1 MRRYGYGELRF
12 MSIYS
17 ERRHLD
23 KIERRDRQRDED
35 GSDDGLHCTVAHW
48 EEFYKQREGRGQ
60 LHEPPGWQQRVSQ
73 EEPACLSS
81 PTADV
86 AHRPPRVH
94 ISHDAEQKKVL
105 LGALRR
111 VTATRQIPIR
121 ARARASDGPLLS

>member
-1 MRRYGYGELRF
+1 MKMEAMKGCTAQL
-12 MSIYS
+12 
-17 ERRHLD
+17 H
-23 KIERRDRQRDED
+23 IERTE
-35 GSDDGLHCTVAHW
+35 L
-48 EEFYKQREGRGQ
+48 YKEREGRGQ

-111 VTATRQIPIR
+111 VTATRPGQIPIR